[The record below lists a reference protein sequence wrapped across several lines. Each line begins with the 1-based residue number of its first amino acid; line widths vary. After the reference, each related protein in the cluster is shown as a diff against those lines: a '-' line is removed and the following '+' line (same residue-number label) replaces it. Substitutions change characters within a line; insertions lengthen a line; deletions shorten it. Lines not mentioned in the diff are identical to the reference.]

1 MKTIANILLICFS
14 VIAIILALA
23 IYVNPLALTTYVIIA
38 LIILALVCLGLIFN
52 TL

>member
-1 MKTIANILLICFS
+1 MKTIANILLICCA
-14 VIAIILALA
+14 VVAIILALA

-38 LIILALVCLGLIFN
+38 LIMLALVCLGLIFN